1 MNCIIRQTVPADAGT
16 VLALVN
22 NNLDDFFH
30 PDIIDF
36 FLAQWP
42 SGQFLATDFIGRP
55 LGVLVGSRLSG
66 GRASISLLAVNSE
79 VRSNGVGSQ
88 LLAYFRRRCMMEGYR
103 TMQLEVRV
111 TNTAAIRFY
120 ERHGFTITE
129 NLPNFYSNGGSA
141 YRMVCNVMDDAVHH
155 AL

>member
-1 MNCIIRQTVPADAGT
+1 MNCMIRQTVPADAGI
-16 VLALVN
+16 VQALVN

-30 PDIIDF
+30 QDIIGF

-42 SGQFLATDFIGRP
+42 TGQFIATDFIGRP

-66 GRASISLLAVNSE
+66 GRASISLLAVNQE
-79 VRSNGVGSQ
+79 VRSMGVGSQ

-111 TNTAAIRFY
+111 TNTRAIAFY
-120 ERHGFTITE
+120 ERHGFMISE
-129 NLPNFYSNGGSA
+129 NLTDFYSNGGSA
-141 YRMVCNVMDDAVHH
+141 YRMVCNVMDDAIHH